1 MSRLLRRIGT
11 WGLITNLNIIRIW
24 GLIYLIFFT
33 VQCTR
38 DIIKLRI
45 IKNLETYNLH
55 ASACTLIG

>member
-1 MSRLLRRIGT
+1 MGI
-11 WGLITNLNIIRIW
+11 NIFD
-24 GLIYLIFFT
+24 IFH
-33 VQCTR
+33 CTR